1 MSEQKTYVSKNKLSY
16 IIDKI
21 SSKVVK
27 SDVIKKIVVVDE
39 YPETEEEG
47 VLYLKK
53 QSSEPEPSLENLYY
67 QDSDKEYTSSSG
79 YSCNWRTT
87 KTVEINSDTYLTEDK
102 QRSSNVFSL
111 SLKQGTTYK
120 LVINYLEGSA
130 LKDTEEIGK
139 VDFSIWNET
148 TSTKYVNTAINVG
161 NDGEITF
168 VATATETVNAEV
180 QVYLYGG
187 THYTNVKYEIAL
199 YEVA

>member
-53 QSSEPEPSLENLYY
+53 QSSEPEPVLENLYY
-67 QDSDKEYTSSSG
+67 QDTDKEYTSSSG
-79 YSCNWRTT
+79 YSCNWRTS
-87 KTVEINSDTYLTEDK
+87 KVVEINSDTYLTEDK

-111 SLKQGTTYK
+111 NLKQNTTYK
-120 LVINYLEGSA
+120 LAVSYLEGSA
-130 LKDTEEIGK
+130 SKNTEEVGK
-139 VDFSIWNET
+139 IDFSLWNET
-148 TSTKYVNTAINVG
+148 AATKYVNTTVDVG
-161 NDGEITF
+161 NDAEITF
-168 VATATETVNAEV
+168 TATATETVNAEV
-180 QVYLYGG
+180 QAYLYSG
-187 THYTNVKYEIAL
+187 THYTNVEYEIAL
-199 YEVA
+199 YEVS